1 MGVLAILELQ
11 GETPALMAAS
21 EELDRRLPAPEG
33 LLARIVAPTDD
44 GVVLFQLW
52 ESSAA
57 RQRNAEDP
65 AHAEALTASGML
77 AALRGRRSRV
87 FDDAVLRR
95 LAGTEPH

>member
-1 MGVLAILELQ
+1 MVCWAMLELQ

-33 LLARIVAPTDD
+33 LLARIDD

-65 AHAEALTASGML
+65 AQAEAP
-77 AALRGRRSRV
+77 GRRPDEGCARGHVRRGARGASR
-87 FDDAVLRR
+87 
-95 LAGTEPH
+95 